1 MRIASLDLGTNTFL
15 LLITDVVEGK
25 IQKVLHDEV
34 QVIRLGQGVH
44 QSRSFHPEALARAE
58 ECFKQFSET
67 IARHQVEKTQ
77 ACATSA
83 ARDVTNANELIAL
96 GTKYKIPIEI
106 ISGEREAE
114 LTFLGAVDEDN
125 KGPVAIIDVGGGS
138 TELIYGEGQKLISRE
153 SIDVG
158 SVRLTELFVT
168 RHPIAD
174 KEMEK
179 LEQYI
184 EQKMEKAKLKHLR
197 SKAARII
204 AVAGTPTTLATIEQG
219 LPFESD
225 RVNGY
230 KLPVE
235 RLQYWTEK
243 LAGMSVPERQKLAG
257 MEPKRADVIVVGAM
271 ILAFVAERFDADV
284 LEVSIRGLRYGIARS
299 LGKAN

>member
-1 MRIASLDLGTNTFL
+1 MRVAAIDLGTNTFL
-15 LLITDVVEGK
+15 LLVADVVDGK
-25 IQKVLHDEV
+25 IQNVLHDEV

-44 QSRSFHPEALARAE
+44 QSRRFHAEALTRAE

-67 IARHQVEKTQ
+67 IKRLEVQKTQ
-77 ACATSA
+77 AYATSA
-83 ARDVTNANELIAL
+83 ARDVVNANELIEL
-96 GTKYKIPIEI
+96 GARFQIPIEV

-125 KGPVAIIDVGGGS
+125 TEPVAIIDVGGGS
-138 TELIYGEGQKLISRE
+138 TELIYGEGQKLIARE

-168 RHPIAD
+168 RHPVPD

-179 LEQYI
+179 LEEYI
-184 EQKMEKAKLKHLR
+184 EMKMEKAKLTKLR
-197 SKAARII
+197 KKPARIL
-204 AVAGTPTTLATIEQG
+204 AVAGTPTTLATLEQG
-219 LPFESD
+219 QAFETD
-225 RVNGY
+225 RVHGF
-230 KLPVE
+230 KLPVA

-243 LAGMSVPERQKLAG
+243 LAGMTIAERQKLAG

-271 ILAFVAERFDADV
+271 ILGFVAERFDADE

-299 LGKAN
+299 LGKN